1 MSSTVSNVNATVNDE
16 NTWITDTFLFN
27 RGCVYYDYHCGET
40 LREAVTTMC
49 QQKGYPLDIILKNV
63 TEVGAART
71 LFRTK
76 FGKQTPWPFAVDSD
90 YECVLGRQ
98 VEIEATKTFEMAKE
112 WMSNEDELIGLCNA
126 AVTKKILEVKERDS
140 PNHSDFN

>member
-1 MSSTVSNVNATVNDE
+1 MSSTVSPATIDDE
-16 NTWITDTFLFN
+16 STWMLDTFIFN
-27 RGCVYYDYHCGET
+27 RVCFCYDCHCGET
-40 LREAVTTMC
+40 LREAITKLC
-49 QQKGYPLDIILKNV
+49 QEKGYPFDLIINHV
-63 TEVGAART
+63 TEAGATRT
-71 LFRTK
+71 LFQ
-76 FGKQTPWPFAVDSD
+76 FGKQTLWPFAINSD
-90 YECVLGRQ
+90 YECLLGRQ